1 MADRTPNRLYPFPE
15 CEPPLVKDRSD
26 IADVRDLAVAVN
38 DDMDGIETSIE
49 ELIER
54 PDSARI
60 SFSGALTT
68 SSTAFSDHVQIVP
81 YDNVTF
87 DNTGTSTDL
96 AADAL
101 RISERGIYLFTTQI
115 RCTDGGEQNLSVRH
129 VRNGLS
135 FEEGRRFEGLS
146 FPAVTTQSAVT
157 TSDVLICQVGDL
169 IQSQFRTNGV
179 DGTYTFES
187 RLTMVQLV
195 KLDI

>member
-1 MADRTPNRLYPFPE
+1 MADRTPNRQYPFPE

-38 DDMDGIETSIE
+38 DDLDSVEDSIE

-60 SFSGALTT
+60 AFTGALTT

-81 YDNVTF
+81 YDSVTF

-96 AADAL
+96 GSDAL
-101 RISERGIYLFTTQI
+101 LVSERGVYLFATQI

-135 FEEGRRFEGLS
+135 FEEGRRFEGLA
-146 FPAVTTQSAVT
+146 FPAVTTQSATT
-157 TSDVLICQVGDL
+157 TSDVMICQVGDL

-179 DGTYTFES
+179 DGTYSFES

-195 KLDI
+195 KLDV